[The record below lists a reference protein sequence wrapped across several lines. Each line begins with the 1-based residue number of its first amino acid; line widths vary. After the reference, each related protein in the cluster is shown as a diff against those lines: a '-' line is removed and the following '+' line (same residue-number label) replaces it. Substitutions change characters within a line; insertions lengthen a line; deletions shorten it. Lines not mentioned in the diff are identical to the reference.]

1 MKKDVKTDVK
11 ADMKTDPK
19 TEKAEK
25 AEKKEKKQKKPRKKR
40 EHTPL
45 WQNPRLRYGG
55 FSIFII
61 CVLIGGLIALNF
73 AMTALEKKNGW
84 RVDFSFNAVT
94 TQSATTVNI
103 LSQLEHDVHIYALY
117 TKGSED
123 AQLLE
128 LLDRY
133 AAVSDRITW
142 EQTDASL
149 NPGLLTKFRG
159 TSSDE
164 TVSND
169 SIIVYCE
176 DTDRWRILSPIDFVS
191 LSLNYDEGQYEIA
204 GLTYESELTS
214 AIVYVT
220 RETIPRVCILQGH
233 GELDESGTETLK
245 TLLEN
250 NNFSVEYISLLDS
263 DTELTSDDL
272 LMILSPVRDLMDTE
286 LTKITEF
293 IGKGGNIL
301 FTCDYTDPI
310 EDMPNYSA
318 LLRSFGI
325 NPLTGIVVASEDE
338 PDTYYNNVRIDLI
351 PTMQST
357 DMTLELVQSN
367 ADTLLLTGSRAF
379 ETPEESDQNL
389 DVSVLLTSGYKAYL
403 RDLSNGN
410 LSLTQADDDAIGPF
424 ALALQCR
431 RVTTDGYISKAV
443 VLGCSTLL
451 TSSQVQ
457 SMTDAQEFIVTV
469 VQYLASGTAIDLGIV
484 AKTAVRPQLSVQA
497 TTLGSV
503 ILVTLPLIVVAIAVA
518 VLLPRRRK

>member
-1 MKKDVKTDVK
+1 MKKSD
-11 ADMKTDPK
+11 
-19 TEKAEK
+19 
-25 AEKKEKKQKKPRKKR
+25 KQKR
-40 EHTPL
+40 ERIPF
-45 WQNPRLRYGG
+45 WRNPRLRYGS
-55 FSIFII
+55 FSVLVI
-61 CVLIGGLIALNF
+61 CLLIGGLVALNF

-84 RVDFSFNAVT
+84 RVDYSFNAVT
-94 TQSATTVNI
+94 TQSETTLDV
-103 LSQLEHDVHIYALY
+103 LAQLEHPVHIYALY
-117 TKGSED
+117 TKGQED

-133 AAVSDRITW
+133 AAASDLVTW

-159 TSSDE
+159 TTSDE

-169 SIIVYCE
+169 SLIVYCE
-176 DTDRWRILSPIDFVS
+176 ETNRWRILSPLDFLS

-204 GLTYESELTS
+204 GLKYESELTS

-233 GELDESGTETLK
+233 GELDESGTSTLK
-245 TLLEN
+245 TLLES

-301 FTCDYTDPI
+301 FTCDYTDPV

-318 LLRSFGI
+318 LLRSYGI
-325 NPLTGIVVASEDE
+325 NPLKGIVVASEE
-338 PDTYYNNVRIDLI
+338 ESDTYYDNVRINLI

-357 DMTLELVQSN
+357 DMTLDLVQSK
-367 ADTLLLTGSRAF
+367 ADTLLLTGCRAF

-403 RDLSNGN
+403 RDLSTGN
-410 LSLTQADDDAIGPF
+410 LSLSQEADDAIGPF

-457 SMTDAQEFIVTV
+457 AMTDAQEFIVTT
-469 VQYLASGTAIDLGIV
+469 VQYLANGAAIDLGIM
-484 AKTAVRPQLSVQA
+484 AKAAVRPQLSVRA

-503 ILVTLPLIVVAIAVA
+503 ILVTLPLLVVAVAIA